1 MHSAQVLITVGVVAR
16 NNTVQA
22 TSRGPRPAA
31 FSQRQWPV
39 AAVLAVCAAVIVVA
53 SSGGQSPHARGQS
66 VVLAFV
72 ACVPIAAL
80 RRRPIPVFA
89 AVTAANALSFAMAAR
104 SAPLPFGV
112 MLGLASYL
120 LASRL
125 PRRVSIPAAVASA
138 AALSA
143 ALGYALLTVRG
154 VQVAGEAVE
163 GFLSLA
169 AAWFIG
175 DSVAARRRYMAG
187 LAEQAERQRAAEA
200 ERARQQVREER
211 VRIARELHDVVAHT
225 LAVITVQAG
234 VGRRLMARRPGE
246 AGAALESIEAIGRTA
261 QEELRVVLGLLRD
274 EETGT
279 AALAPAPRLVDVKE
293 LVETVRASGTPV
305 DLRMSGMDRPL
316 SAALELSLY
325 RVVQEAL
332 TNVVKHA
339 PGARV
344 AVDLAVTD
352 REIRLD
358 VIDDGGGAAR
368 PALGAQRQ
376 PGPGPASG
384 DLRQPGPGT
393 GPGSGDLRQPS
404 PGPGTGPAS
413 GDLRQPSG
421 PAPAP
426 GTGRGTLPHPPGPA
440 PPPPTPSPTTLAPP
454 PDTGSSGCA
463 SGSPRSAAGWWPSRW
478 PAAASGSPPRSR

>member
-1 MHSAQVLITVGVVAR
+1 MHSADALITVGTVAR
-16 NNTVQA
+16 NFTVQA

-39 AAVLAVCAAVIVVA
+39 AAALAVCAAVIAVA
-53 SSGGQSPHARGQS
+53 SSGGPSPHARGQS

-72 ACVPIAAL
+72 ACAPIAAL
-80 RRRPIPVFA
+80 RRWPIPVFA

-104 SAPLPFGV
+104 TAPLPFGV

-120 LASRL
+120 VASRL

-154 VQVAGEAVE
+154 AQVAGEAVE
-163 GFLSLA
+163 GFLPLA

-279 AALAPAPRLVDVKE
+279 AALAPAPRLVDIKE

-305 DLRMSGMDRPL
+305 DLRMAGMDRPL

-352 REIRLD
+352 REIRID
-358 VIDDGGGAAR
+358 VIDDGGGAPR
-368 PALGAQRQ
+368 PAPGARRQ
-376 PGPGPASG
+376 PG
-384 DLRQPGPGT
+384 
-393 GPGSGDLRQPS
+393 
-404 PGPGTGPAS
+404 PGPGTGPAP
-413 GDLRQPSG
+413 GDLRQPPG
-421 PAPAP
+421 PAPVP
-426 GTGRGTLPHPPGPA
+426 GTGHGTLPHPPGPA
-440 PPPPTPSPTTLAPP
+440 PAPGTGHGIVGMRERIAAFGGRLVAEPLAGRGFRVTAQVPI
-454 PDTGSSGCA
+454 DGA
-463 SGSPRSAAGWWPSRW
+463 M
-478 PAAASGSPPRSR
+478 